1 MEDEEIV
8 ALYWQRSEDAIRE
21 TAKKYEAYLTK
32 IARNIL
38 FDPEDCGECVND
50 TYLAAWNSMPEHRPE
65 VLSTY
70 LGKIT
75 RQISV
80 DRFRKRNSKKR
91 QASEYALSLDELED
105 TLADNETPE
114 QALDAKLLDAAID
127 GFVRWL
133 PEEARRVFIGRYY
146 FFDSVKTV
154 AGYCGISEAKA
165 KSILYR
171 ARLKLKEHLEKEGF
185 IL

>member
-1 MEDEEIV
+1 MEDEKIV

-38 FDPEDCGECVND
+38 SDPEDCGECVND
-50 TYLAAWNSMPEHRPE
+50 TYLAAWNSMPEHRPG

-75 RQISV
+75 RQISI
-80 DRFRKRNSKKR
+80 DRFRKRNSAKR
-91 QASEYALSLDELED
+91 RGSGYALSLAELED
-105 TLADNETPE
+105 TFADDETPE
-114 QALDAKLLDAAID
+114 QALDAKLLDAAI
-127 GFVRWL
+127 GEFVRSL

-146 FFDSVKTV
+146 FFDPVKTV

>member
-38 FDPEDCGECVND
+38 FDAEDCGECVND
-50 TYLAAWNSMPEHRPE
+50 TYLAAWNSMPEHRPG
-65 VLSTY
+65 VLSMY

-75 RQISV
+75 RQISI
-80 DRFRKRNSKKR
+80 DRFRKRNSAKR
-91 QASEYALSLDELED
+91 RGSEYALSLTELED
-105 TLADNETPE
+105 TFADDATPE
-114 QALDAKLLDAAID
+114 RALDAKLLDAAI
-127 GFVRWL
+127 GEFVRSL

-146 FFDSVKTV
+146 FFDPLKTV

-171 ARLKLKEHLEKEGF
+171 TRLKLKEHLEKEGF

>member
-1 MEDEEIV
+1 MEDEKIV
-8 ALYWQRSEDAIRE
+8 ALYWQRSEDAVRE
-21 TAKKYEAYLTK
+21 TEKKYGAYLTK

-38 FDPEDCGECVND
+38 YDPEDSEECVND
-50 TYLAAWNSMPEHRPE
+50 TYLAAWNSMPEHRPG

-75 RQISV
+75 RQISI
-80 DRFRKRNSKKR
+80 DRFRKRNSAKR
-91 QASEYALSLDELED
+91 QASEYALSLAELED
-105 TLADNETPE
+105 TFEDDETPE
-114 QALDAKLLDAAID
+114 QALDEKLLDEAIG
-127 GFVRWL
+127 GFVRSL

-146 FFDSVKTV
+146 FFDPLKTV

-185 IL
+185 VL